1 MAKQPSKAVDYLNEI
16 QKMEVGALREDI
28 QIYTRLMLLMA
39 HYDLQNLSIMDYLLS
54 NAKQIASKFSE
65 TNTMQSST
73 FQFFS
78 KITRIPIGERKKEMR
93 MFLSKMEDIKSN
105 PYEKRGF
112 MYLDV
117 TEWLKNRV

>member
-1 MAKQPSKAVDYLNEI
+1 
-16 QKMEVGALREDI
+16 GALREDI
-28 QIYTRLMLLMA
+28 QIFTRMMLLMA

-54 NAKQIASKFSE
+54 NAKQIASKYAE
-65 TNTMQSST
+65 TNTMQSAT

-78 KITRIPIGERKKEMR
+78 KITRVPIAERKKEMR
-93 MFLSKMEDIKSN
+93 LFLSKMEDIKSN

-117 TEWLKNRV
+117 TEWLKGRI